1 MAPGQSERGA
11 GSRPPQE
18 RAEQRSPLPVTF
30 ADTVRGGLSTLLS
43 WLAFGLA
50 APLWLFHPRVRKGL
64 GVRLGG
70 YPQGLA
76 PGPGPRVWL
85 HGASAGDVLGL
96 VPIIR
101 ELRALRPDAKVIVT
115 AMTDSGAA
123 MAAQRLVPQGLA
135 DAATFVPWDV
145 PGACNKAVRA
155 LRPDVLVLEYTE
167 LWPQLIRAASSAG
180 AQLVLTNGRIGPK
193 NVRRYH
199 LLFWLVGNLLQRF
212 ELLLMRAEDEA
223 ERALLLGA
231 RPGSVRVTGNTKF
244 DALAVSVPREPGPDP
259 LLREALGC
267 AGERLWVCG
276 STHEGEEGPLLEV
289 FKHLKSEFPGL
300 RLVLAPRYV
309 ERAPRLVQLARD
321 RGLSVRLRS
330 EPGGAED
337 VVILDTIGELVR
349 VYTLATV
356 VFVGGSFV
364 KRGGQNVLEPA
375 ACGKPVLFGPR
386 MENFVDSV
394 QVLLGRGGLQVK
406 SAGALE
412 RLLRDLLSRPG
423 ELEKLGEMARA
434 ATGAVRGASLRDAR
448 LIASLLPPALA
459 APQRG
464 TP

>member
-1 MAPGQSERGA
+1 MTAPAKPAQPGERAKPPAQSAGARLRGA
-11 GSRPPQE
+11 
-18 RAEQRSPLPVTF
+18 
-30 ADTVRGGLSTLLS
+30 LSSLLS

-50 APLWLFHPRVRKGL
+50 TPLWLFHPRVRLGL
-64 GVRLGG
+64 RTRLGA
-70 YPQGLA
+70 YPGDLA

-101 ELRALRPDAKVIVT
+101 ELRALRPDCKILVT

-145 PGACNKAVRA
+145 PGACTQAMRA

-167 LWPQLIRAASSAG
+167 LWPQLIRAAAASG
-180 AQLVLTNGRIGPK
+180 AKLVLTNGRIGPR
-193 NVRRYH
+193 NVGRYR
-199 LLFWLVGNLLQRF
+199 LLFWLVGNLLRQF
-212 ELLLMRAEDEA
+212 ELLLMRSEDEA

-231 RPGSVRVTGNTKF
+231 ARQSVRVTGNTKF
-244 DALAVSVPREPGPDP
+244 DALAVSVPREPGPD
-259 LLREALGC
+259 LALREALGC

-276 STHEGEEGPLLEV
+276 STHDGEEGPLLEI
-289 FKHLKSEFPGL
+289 FQRLRSEFPGL

-309 ERAPRLVQLARD
+309 ERAPRLVELARA
-321 RGLSVRLRS
+321 RGLAARLRS
-330 EPGGAED
+330 EPGGSEA
-337 VVILDTIGELVR
+337 VIVLDTIGELVR

-364 KRGGQNVLEPA
+364 RRGGQNVLEPA

-406 SAGALE
+406 SPAALE

-423 ELEKLGEMARA
+423 ELEKLGEMARD
-434 ATGAVRGASLRDAR
+434 ATAAVRGASLRDAT
-448 LIASLLPPALA
+448 LIASLLPPKPGGAL
-459 APQRG
+459 
-464 TP
+464 

>member
-1 MAPGQSERGA
+1 MATPSPGAQRGRASPPAEPLGARLRGA
-11 GSRPPQE
+11 
-18 RAEQRSPLPVTF
+18 
-30 ADTVRGGLSTLLS
+30 LSSLLS

-50 APLWLFHPRVRKGL
+50 APLWLFHPRVRIGL
-64 GVRLGG
+64 RTRLGG
-70 YPQGLA
+70 YPRGLA

-101 ELRALRPDAKVIVT
+101 ELRALRPDARILVT

-145 PGACNKAVRA
+145 PGACRKAMRA

-167 LWPQLIRAASSAG
+167 LWPQLIRAAAASG
-180 AQLVLTNGRIGPK
+180 ARLVLTNGRIGPR
-193 NVRRYH
+193 NLGRYR
-199 LLFWLVGNLLQRF
+199 LLFWLVGNLLRRF
-212 ELLLMRAEDEA
+212 ELLLMRSDVEA

-231 RPGSVRVTGNTKF
+231 TRASVKVTGNTKF

-276 STHEGEEGPLLEV
+276 STHEGEEGPLLEI
-289 FKHLKSEFPGL
+289 FQRLRSEFPGL

-309 ERAPRLVQLARD
+309 ERAPKLVELARA

-330 EPGGAED
+330 APGGSEE
-337 VVILDTIGELVR
+337 VIVLDTIGELVR

-364 KRGGQNVLEPA
+364 RRGGQNVLEPA

-406 SAGALE
+406 SPAALE
-412 RLLRDLLSRPG
+412 RLLRDLLARPG

-434 ATGAVRGASLRDAR
+434 ATAAVRGASLRDAS
-448 LIASLLPPALA
+448 LIASLLPAPA
-459 APQRG
+459 RG
-464 TP
+464 GAQ

>member
-1 MAPGQSERGA
+1 MTANAPGAQPVPRQPPPGEPLGARVRGA
-11 GSRPPQE
+11 
-18 RAEQRSPLPVTF
+18 
-30 ADTVRGGLSTLLS
+30 LSSLLS

-50 APLWLFHPRVRKGL
+50 TPLWLFHPRVRIGL
-64 GVRLGG
+64 RTRLGG
-70 YPQGLA
+70 YPPDLA

-101 ELRALRPDAKVIVT
+101 ELRALRPDAKILVT

-145 PGACNKAVRA
+145 PGACAKAMRA

-167 LWPQLIRAASSAG
+167 LWPQLIRAAASSG
-180 AQLVLTNGRIGPK
+180 AKLVLTNGRIGPR
-193 NVRRYH
+193 NVGRYR

-212 ELLLMRAEDEA
+212 ELLLMRADDEA

-231 RPGSVRVTGNTKF
+231 TRASVKVTGNTKF

-276 STHEGEEGPLLEV
+276 STHEGEEGPLLEIYQR
-289 FKHLKSEFPGL
+289 LRSEFPGL

-309 ERAPRLVQLARD
+309 ERAGRLLELARA
-321 RGLSVRLRS
+321 RGLSARLRS
-330 EPGGAED
+330 AQGGAEE
-337 VVILDTIGELVR
+337 VIVLDTIGELVR

-356 VFVGGSFV
+356 VFVGGSFGR
-364 KRGGQNVLEPA
+364 RGGQNVLEPA

-406 SAGALE
+406 STAALE

-434 ATGAVRGASLRDAR
+434 ATAAVRGASLRDAG
-448 LIASLLPPALA
+448 LIASLLPPREQGGA
-459 APQRG
+459 R
-464 TP
+464 